1 METQKILEFVRKKK
15 TKVSY
20 VADSILNNKI
30 IEYRFVCACKM
41 RVASYTREIGIFGNG
56 VKMVSEKSIEQKL
69 RMETKKMGGWAVK
82 FSSPGLDGMP
92 DRLVFPGGKL
102 GFVELKAPGKK
113 MRPLQEKRKRTLEE
127 LGFLVFCVDSKEMIG
142 GVLHEIRTL

>member
-1 METQKILEFVRKKK
+1 
-15 TKVSY
+15 
-20 VADSILNNKI
+20 
-30 IEYRFVCACKM
+30 M
-41 RVASYTREIGIFGNG
+41 RVASYTREIGMFGNG
-56 VKMVSEKSIEQKL
+56 VKNGIRKKHRAEVKNGD
-69 RMETKKMGGWAVK
+69 KKMGGWAVK

-92 DRLVFPGGKL
+92 DRLVLFPGGKL

>member
-1 METQKILEFVRKKK
+1 
-15 TKVSY
+15 
-20 VADSILNNKI
+20 
-30 IEYRFVCACKM
+30 
-41 RVASYTREIGIFGNG
+41 
-56 VKMVSEKSIEQKL
+56 
-69 RMETKKMGGWAVK
+69 MGGWAVK

-92 DRLVFPGGKL
+92 DRLVLFPGGKLGFVELFPGGKL

>member
-1 METQKILEFVRKKK
+1 
-15 TKVSY
+15 
-20 VADSILNNKI
+20 
-30 IEYRFVCACKM
+30 
-41 RVASYTREIGIFGNG
+41 
-56 VKMVSEKSIEQKL
+56 MVSEKSIEQKL

-92 DRLVFPGGKL
+92 DRLVLFPGGKL

-113 MRPLQEKRKRTLEE
+113 MRPLQEE

>member
-1 METQKILEFVRKKK
+1 
-15 TKVSY
+15 
-20 VADSILNNKI
+20 
-30 IEYRFVCACKM
+30 M

-69 RMETKKMGGWAVK
+69 RTETKKMGGWAVK
-82 FSSPGLDGMP
+82 FSSPGL
-92 DRLVFPGGKL
+92 
-102 GFVELKAPGKK
+102 APGKK

>member
-1 METQKILEFVRKKK
+1 
-15 TKVSY
+15 
-20 VADSILNNKI
+20 
-30 IEYRFVCACKM
+30 M
-41 RVASYTREIGIFGNG
+41 RVASYTREIGMFGNG
-56 VKMVSEKSIEQKL
+56 VKNGI
-69 RMETKKMGGWAVK
+69 RKKHRAEVKRKKHRAEVKNGDKKDGRLGGKVQLSRFGWDARPLGIVPRWK
-82 FSSPGLDGMP
+82 VGICGTESTGKRMP
-92 DRLVFPGGKL
+92 DRLVLFPGGKL